1 MAARWIFG
9 LVCFATLTGTAMA
22 DSQTFDL
29 IGSNGNPPCSAG
41 APCAQITINTN
52 GNMANFT
59 VSSLVNGWIFD
70 RFGFNTVS
78 GVPALMFG
86 GAGGEIGPT
95 AGLNGPG
102 GPAPNCTGCFAEN
115 GWGKFMY
122 QFDTGKNGGA
132 NGTDC
137 VVTAGKPGPGCTF
150 IFSVTSTT
158 ALTVADF
165 KIASSGG
172 SGSGLFAGHQ
182 AASNNSGYSGNSQPI
197 LPPLSEPATLAVVV
211 PGLLVAFG
219 QLRRRVLLV

>member
-1 MAARWIFG
+1 MAVRIWIVSFL

-29 IGSNGNPPCSAG
+29 IGSNGTAPPCSAA
-41 APCAQITINTN
+41 APCAQITIDTS

-70 RFGFNTVS
+70 NFGFNTIS
-78 GVPALMFG
+78 GVPALTFG
-86 GAGGEIGPT
+86 GASGEIGPT
-95 AGLNGPG
+95 AGLQGPG
-102 GPAPNCTGCFAEN
+102 SFQED
-115 GWGKFMY
+115 GWGSFIY

-132 NGTDC
+132 NGSDC

-150 IFSVTSTT
+150 TFSVTSTS

-165 KIASSGG
+165 EKLSSGG
-172 SGSGLFAGHQ
+172 SGSGFFAGHE
-182 AASNNSGYSGNSQPI
+182 ASQTLSGFSGNSQPI
-197 LPPLSEPATLAVVV
+197 PPPLSEPAALAVVV

-219 QLRRRVLLV
+219 QLRRRVLRV